1 MALLSG
7 PRPNERRAHFGL
19 EHIEQRAMM
28 QVSSRRAQFFFAN
41 ARGRTRVGGVGWR
54 HVGGVMLN
62 VEKPAFSTGLAHLA
76 PCCGFEEPRVGA
88 GVGFDAFLRAAVGL
102 HIVCWV
108 WDLAFAVPSLL

>member
-1 MALLSG
+1 MRG
-7 PRPNERRAHFGL
+7 D
-19 EHIEQRAMM
+19 EQEW
-28 QVSSRRAQFFFAN
+28 
-41 ARGRTRVGGVGWR
+41 GGVGWR

-88 GVGFDAFLRAAVGL
+88 GVGFGAFLRAAVGL